1 MTSTP
6 LAGVRVLAVEQQQAL
21 PFATQLFARM
31 GAEVIKVEHPQIG
44 ESGRTSI
51 PAMTARDGR
60 AVGATYLRNNLGKR
74 SVGIDL
80 KHPRGRDLFLRLAR
94 EVDVVGENF
103 KSGTM
108 DRLGLG
114 FADVAAVAPQAVYV
128 SVSGFGNH
136 LPSPYRDWPAYAA
149 MAESMAGF
157 YERNRRD
164 GARPRSGTAGAL
176 GDIGTA
182 LFASIGVLAA
192 LRERDRTGVGQLVD
206 VSMFDSM
213 IAMADIVPFYWSMG
227 MRQERGFAPPPVGI
241 MDSFKVAD
249 GYVVIQV
256 MREWHLQALAELV
269 GRPDWVDDPQLA
281 ERRSW
286 AERYEELLL
295 PSLEAWG
302 AHHTMIEATNTL
314 AAVGVPTSP
323 SFGPED
329 LAGDEHVRAHTML
342 IEVPRDDG
350 GDPMLVPGNPIKFAT
365 VDGSDDDE
373 YVPTVMPL
381 LGEDTDAVLTDL
393 AGLDADEL
401 ASLRTDG
408 VIGP

>member
-1 MTSTP
+1 
-6 LAGVRVLAVEQQQAL
+6 
-21 PFATQLFARM
+21 M
-31 GAEVIKVEHPQIG
+31 GAEVIKVEHPKIG

-51 PAMTARDGR
+51 PAITAQRDGQ

-103 KSGTM
+103 KAGTM

-114 FADVAAVAPQAVYV
+114 YADVSAVAPQAVYV
-128 SVSGFGNH
+128 SVSGFGNM

-157 YERNRRD
+157 YERNRSH
-164 GARPRSGTAGAL
+164 GAASRAAAPPARSATSAPRCSRR
-176 GDIGTA
+176 
-182 LFASIGVLAA
+182 SVYSPA
-192 LRERDRTGVGQLVD
+192 LRDRDRTGTGQLVD

-227 MRQERGFAPPPVGI
+227 LRQEPGYAPPPVGI

-256 MREWHLQALAELV
+256 MREWHLKALAEPF
-269 GRPDWVDDPQLA
+269 GRPDSVDDPELA

-302 AHHTMIEATNTL
+302 APTRGVEATNPL

-329 LAGDEHVRAHTML
+329 LARDEHVREHN
-342 IEVPRDDG
+342 
-350 GDPMLVPGNPIKFAT
+350 MLVG
-365 VDGSDDDE
+365 VR
-373 YVPTVMPL
+373 
-381 LGEDTDAVLTDL
+381 
-393 AGLDADEL
+393 
-401 ASLRTDG
+401 RTTTETRC
-408 VIGP
+408 

>member
-302 AHHTMIEATNTL
+302 AHHTRIEATNTR